1 MKILIVEDSRGQSI
15 LIHKII
21 QKNGSHEVLICE
33 DAFEAFATIKAVSS
47 FDVVILDN
55 QLPYVS
61 GMDLLRKIKNTKSL
75 ASTPVLICTADK
87 DYESFKSLGA
97 DACLHKPFTS
107 DKLFE
112 ALNQL
117 KAKAI
122 QGHS

>member
-1 MKILIVEDSRGQSI
+1 MKILIVEDSSGQSL

-21 QKNGSHEVLICE
+21 QKNGSHEVIICK
-33 DAFEAFATIKAVSS
+33 DAFEAYAALKVISS

-61 GMDLLRKIKNTKSL
+61 GMDLLRKIKNTKTL
-75 ASTPVLICTADK
+75 STTSVLVCTADQ

-107 DKLFE
+107 EEFFE
-112 ALNQL
+112 ALGKL
-117 KAKAI
+117 K
-122 QGHS
+122 